1 VIDLVLPAAEAKG
14 LELVV
19 RIDPGLPRHVVG
31 DPGRI
36 RQILLNLVSNAI
48 KFTERGHVL
57 IELTGRRLETDA
69 GLRIAVTDTGIG
81 IGEQTRTRL
90 FTEFS
95 QADASTTRKYGG
107 TGLGLA
113 ISKRLVELMGGRIG
127 VESTPGA
134 GSTFWFELRLP
145 LAPIPAVEPSAS
157 DLSGLRVLIVDDSAI
172 NRTGLQRQAE
182 GWGMRASTA
191 VDGRDALA
199 RLRGA
204 AAAGEAFDIGI
215 IDFHMPEMDGVE
227 LARRIRADAT
237 IGAVRLLL
245 LTSSARRGD
254 GAGARA
260 AGFDGFLV
268 KPAPPDAL
276 RKVLEAMQVPSAD
289 RAGTTMVT
297 RHAVA
302 EPLVAPPVSAPAPSP
317 GCRVLLAEDNAVNQ
331 RVAVR
336 MLERLGCR
344 VDVAG
349 NGLEALDLSSRLP
362 YDIIF
367 LDCQMPELDGY
378 GAARAIRKREAGGP
392 RVPIIALTANAMDG
406 DREEC
411 LAAGMDDYLS
421 KPVVMASLA
430 SALQRYTGDR

>member
-1 VIDLVLPAAEAKG
+1 
-14 LELVV
+14 
-19 RIDPGLPRHVVG
+19 
-31 DPGRI
+31 
-36 RQILLNLVSNAI
+36 
-48 KFTERGHVL
+48 
-57 IELTGRRLETDA
+57 
-69 GLRIAVTDTGIG
+69 
-81 IGEQTRTRL
+81 
-90 FTEFS
+90 
-95 QADASTTRKYGG
+95 
-107 TGLGLA
+107 
-113 ISKRLVELMGGRIG
+113 M
-127 VESTPGA
+127 ESTPGA

-145 LAPIPAVEPSAS
+145 LAPIPAAEPPAS

-172 NRTGLQRQAE
+172 NRTGLQRQTE

-199 RLRGA
+199 RLREA
-204 AAAGEAFDIGI
+204 AAAGEAFDIVI
-215 IDFHMPEMDGVE
+215 VDFHMPEMDGVE
-227 LARRIRADAT
+227 LARQIRADAA

-276 RKVLEAMQVPSAD
+276 RKVLEAMQVQPAD
-289 RAGTTMVT
+289 RASTAMVT

-302 EPLVAPPVSAPAPSP
+302 EPLVAPPVAAPAPSP

-349 NGLEALDLSSRLP
+349 NGLEALDLSGRLP

-378 GAARAIRKREAGGP
+378 GAARAIREREAGDPGP
-392 RVPIIALTANAMDG
+392 DHRADGQCDGWRPRGVPG
-406 DREEC
+406 R
-411 LAAGMDDYLS
+411 GH
-421 KPVVMASLA
+421 
-430 SALQRYTGDR
+430 G